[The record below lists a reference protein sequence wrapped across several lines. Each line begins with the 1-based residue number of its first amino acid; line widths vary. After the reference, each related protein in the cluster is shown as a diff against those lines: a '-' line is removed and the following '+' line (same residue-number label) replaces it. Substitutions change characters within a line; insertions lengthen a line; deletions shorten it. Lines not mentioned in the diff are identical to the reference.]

1 MLAKIERIESI
12 IGSQDNKIVALD
24 AIVVGLPTTFIS
36 TKQVEAIFDRAIGPL
51 LEALDNTRSEVTS
64 PASFTQAVTSE
75 SEGRNVEE
83 VDGSSVEHEPQ
94 PIIEAISNIAAPV
107 TENQLVEVTSESVE
121 TIAAPVIQTPLPDA
135 TLPDAIAATVNPI
148 LSRPDALAIAKNFG
162 FLGTGQ
168 NLYDWAKA
176 ALTSKTDESKKGNSE
191 KLAAVGLVAA
201 FTPENK
207 PAWIAK
213 MSLSPE
219 PIS

>member
-36 TKQVEAIFDRAIGPL
+36 TKQVEAIFDRAISPL

-135 TLPDAIAATVNPI
+135 IASTANPI
-148 LSRPDALAIAKNFG
+148 LSRTDALAIAKNFG

-176 ALTSKTDESKKGNSE
+176 ALTSKSEESKLANSE

-213 MSLSPE
+213 MSLNPE